1 MKTISVILLVVG
13 FSMSGCLSW
22 SSSEEL
28 PAPFVEDEKRFSFQA
43 ATLNRTID
51 EGATF
56 TLHEYADGA
65 PTLLIWVSPACG
77 GCHDWIQ
84 DMKQDD
90 VHNRLFENGVKF
102 VSVHRYFQF
111 EDVSDVMQ
119 EYGNESSES
128 YNPWPVIVPNENV
141 RAIDLSTGMISDMG
155 IIEAF
160 GTPGTPTLQLID
172 GDGRMVW
179 ESESYYYDE
188 AEVQEIESV
197 VNELTQTGE

>member
-1 MKTISVILLVVG
+1 
-13 FSMSGCLSW
+13 
-22 SSSEEL
+22 
-28 PAPFVEDEKRFSFQA
+28 
-43 ATLNRTID
+43 
-51 EGATF
+51 
-56 TLHEYADGA
+56 
-65 PTLLIWVSPACG
+65 
-77 GCHDWIQ
+77 
-84 DMKQDD
+84 
-90 VHNRLFENGVKF
+90 
-102 VSVHRYFQF
+102 
-111 EDVSDVMQ
+111 MQ

-188 AEVQEIESV
+188 AEVQEMESV
-197 VNELTQTGE
+197 VNEFNSNRRMTAMEPINLGLFMLATMWIGPFWMLMLILPEDDRTVRWMKGPWFVIGPLAAYLLTVILNPQGMIDLFTGNPMEIADTLVVLLGTEEGTCLSLDAYGGR

>member
-1 MKTISVILLVVG
+1 MKAIPVILLVVG

-28 PAPFVEDEKRFSFQA
+28 PAPFVEDEKRYSFQA

-84 DMKQDD
+84 DMKEDD
-90 VHNRLFENGVKF
+90 VHNRLSENGVKF

-111 EDVSDVMQ
+111 EDVS
-119 EYGNESSES
+119 
-128 YNPWPVIVPNENV
+128 
-141 RAIDLSTGMISDMG
+141 LS
-155 IIEAF
+155 
-160 GTPGTPTLQLID
+160 LIH
-172 GDGRMVW
+172 
-179 ESESYYYDE
+179 
-188 AEVQEIESV
+188 I
-197 VNELTQTGE
+197 